1 MKILLLLSVVVSDPY
16 AVWPKPEIIFAGDGV
31 AKVHEQFKFTTTSQ
45 SQELKVMMDRYEQ
58 QIRTTKW
65 LPIVPWYQAKGE
77 YKDILKAVDIK
88 VESDDARLNE
98 TTDESYSLV
107 LNHLQAIIEAKSIY
121 GARHAMETLYQMVQY
136 QHNNRLISKWPITI
150 HDKPKFKHRGLLLDT
165 SHNYFPVKDILRTIK
180 TMARNKMNV
189 FHWHIVDSPSWP
201 FQSEKYPLLSQYGT
215 VFIDQ
220 IYTFKDIETI
230 VEFATTHGVRVIP
243 EFQTHS
249 SAMDLA
255 YPELMPC
262 KKNYIINTNQ
272 SIGKLYPYD
281 DQPMKLVKGLM
292 DEFIKLF
299 PDSRLHITDTQAKQ
313 KCWENNSTES
323 HISTQGTN
331 LDNLIDKLVNETLG
345 HATKQKSLM
354 VGEEMV
360 KKHKANLPTNTLVLI
375 RKIAWSAGT
384 DDFKFIISNEQYW
397 DLAQGQA
404 KSWKSAYSFDPMS
417 YLKSNQIG
425 MVVGGEVSLFSA
437 QVDSVNLDAVLWPK
451 SSAVAEVLWTGA
463 KVKNMKGIIP
473 TNTTA
478 RLSNFRFHLLSHGV
492 KAKPIQSIWCVLHP
506 GPYDSDSPN
515 CDEDEPAENNS
526 VEVSQEYDGN

>member
-31 AKVHEQFKFTTTSQ
+31 AKVNEQFKFTTTSQ

-58 QIRTTKW
+58 QIRATEW

-180 TMARNKMNV
+180 TMTRNKMNV

-201 FQSEKYPLLSQYGT
+201 FQSKKYPLLSQNVT

-230 VEFATTHGVRVIP
+230 VDFATTHSVRVIP

-272 SIGKLYPYD
+272 SIGKLYPDD
-281 DQPMKLVKGLM
+281 DQSMKLVKGLM

-313 KCWENNSTES
+313 KCWETDSIKS
-323 HISTQGTN
+323 HISTHNIT

-345 HATKQKSLM
+345 HATKQKKSLM
-354 VGEEMV
+354 VGKEMV
-360 KKHKANLPTNTLVLI
+360 KKTQSQSSHQHTRAN
-375 RKIAWSAGT
+375 
-384 DDFKFIISNEQYW
+384 
-397 DLAQGQA
+397 
-404 KSWKSAYSFDPMS
+404 
-417 YLKSNQIG
+417 
-425 MVVGGEVSLFSA
+425 
-437 QVDSVNLDAVLWPK
+437 PK
-451 SSAVAEVLWTGA
+451 
-463 KVKNMKGIIP
+463 
-473 TNTTA
+473 
-478 RLSNFRFHLLSHGV
+478 
-492 KAKPIQSIWCVLHP
+492 
-506 GPYDSDSPN
+506 N
-515 CDEDEPAENNS
+515 CMER
-526 VEVSQEYDGN
+526 